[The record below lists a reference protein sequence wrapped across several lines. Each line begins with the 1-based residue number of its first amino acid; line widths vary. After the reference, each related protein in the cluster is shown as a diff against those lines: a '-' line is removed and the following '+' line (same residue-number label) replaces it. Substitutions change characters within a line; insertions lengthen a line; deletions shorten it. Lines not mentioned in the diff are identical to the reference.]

1 MSKEQQA
8 LPQNKQGI
16 RQYLPQIMLVLFMIQ
31 PMMDVISFWLDALGT
46 GNTISLLMRFAVL
59 FGTAALGFFLSRRK
73 RVYCIFGAVVVVLA
87 ILHVWACMM
96 WGYNGY
102 GDPVYDLINYI
113 RVVQIPLFTF
123 CFITFLRETGEE
135 GYRAIERGFVV
146 NFGIIVIVEAASALT
161 GTNPYT
167 YANKEIGLLGW
178 FVTPS
183 AQSAIISVLAPV
195 LLMQVIRKKKLL
207 YTAAGTAVCFGVLYL
222 FATRLTYVTIFI
234 CAAGLTIVILLSQY
248 WNKKAIAVVL
258 AGAVL
263 CGAGYMVSPM
273 YHNQVAQK
281 LVAAEKQQE
290 ADELIAQTER
300 INGTTVEQ
308 SPEICLQPLY
318 EEYLGAMVDRF
329 GETRVLEEYSYT
341 TDVSELKDWRRM
353 KIIYCSF
360 LMEEAGTMAKVFGME
375 LADMTWMNEVFD
387 VENDFHGIYFLYGIV
402 GLIVFLLFML
412 YFIWLV
418 LYALVTAF
426 SKYMTLE
433 AGAFGVAFCTLL
445 LHIYCTAGVL
455 RRPNASFYLS
465 VVLAVIYYFVKIK
478 KYQEPPAYNPLT

>member
-8 LPQNKQGI
+8 VPQNKQGV
-16 RQYLPQIMLVLFMIQ
+16 RRYLPQIMLVLFMIQ
-31 PMMDVISFWLDALGT
+31 PVMDVISYWLDELGT
-46 GNTISLLMRFAVL
+46 GNTVSLLMRFVVL
-59 FGTAALGFFLSRRK
+59 FGTAALGFFLSKRK
-73 RVYCIFGAVVVVLA
+73 KAYLVLGAVVVLFA
-87 ILHVWACMM
+87 LLHGWACMTA
-96 WGYNGY
+96 GYNGY
-102 GDPVYDLINYI
+102 GNPVYDLTNYI

-123 CFITFLRETGEE
+123 CFITFLRETGEA
-135 GYRAIERGFVV
+135 GYSAIERGFII
-146 NFGIIVIVEAASALT
+146 NFSIIVIVEAVSALT

-183 AQSAIISVLAPV
+183 AQSAILSVLVPI
-195 LLMQVIRKKKLL
+195 LLMQAIRPKKLL
-207 YTAAGTAVCFGVLYL
+207 WTAAGTVVCFGVLYL

-234 CAAGLTIVILLSQY
+234 CAIGLTIVILLSRY
-248 WNKKAIAVVL
+248 WNKKAIAILL
-258 AGAVL
+258 AGAVI
-263 CGAGYMVSPM
+263 CGAGYMISPM

-290 ADELIAQTER
+290 ADELIAQTATA
-300 INGTTVEQ
+300 NGTTVEQ

-318 EEYLGAMVDRF
+318 EEYVGAMMDRF
-329 GETRVLEEYSYT
+329 GEARVLEVYSYT
-341 TDVSELKDWRRM
+341 TNVSDLKDWRRM
-353 KIIYCSF
+353 KITYCSF
-360 LMEEAGTMAKVFGME
+360 LMQEAGTAAKAFGLE
-375 LADMTWMNEVFD
+375 LADMTWQDEVFD

-402 GLIVFLLFML
+402 GLILFILFLL
-412 YFIWLV
+412 YFVWLV

-478 KYQEPPAYNPLT
+478 KYHVKTDI